1 MASKIMKDGRIRWKG
16 RVQKM
21 GQIKQK
27 LFNTKA
33 EALAW
38 EAQERAADWEATT
51 DTACSLKDW
60 AEKYLDHAAKYD
72 RKTYNE
78 KRQALRELFAA
89 TTGKG
94 KAR

>member
-38 EAQERAADWEATT
+38 EAQERAADWEART

-60 AEKYLDHAAKYD
+60 AEKYLVLRSRNNSAITISKEQERRDGSTS
-72 RKTYNE
+72 KTD
-78 KRQALRELFAA
+78 
-89 TTGKG
+89 
-94 KAR
+94 